1 MSGYATL
8 NPFRY
13 RGYYWDDD
21 LKMYYLMTRY
31 YDPKTGRFINADS
44 FDYLE
49 PAAINGLN
57 LYAYCK
63 NNPVMNIDPSGHFPW
78 LILVAAL
85 ILLTPVGGT
94 VTQAAVSTVGYGVAA
109 SLALGDLIFYE
120 GNGAW
125 NDMCSIGWN
134 PFNSDADAVLNSNYV
149 SFYKGVPVFRAN
161 VERSGSFGAII
172 LQRDFGDKNPYDTLN
187 HERGHNSQLMMMGI
201 ATYGFTVG
209 IPSPL
214 CLGGWEASG
223 RYYYAPWE
231 TMADILGGVKIRYG
245 LPIPQTQI
253 ENAWN
258 YYAISMMFFPLTMTY
273 W

>member
-1 MSGYATL
+1 
-8 NPFRY
+8 
-13 RGYYWDDD
+13 
-21 LKMYYLMTRY
+21 MYYLMTRY
-31 YDPKTGRFINADS
+31 YDPKIGRFINADTPN
-44 FDYLE
+44 YLDPE
-49 PAAINGLN
+49 TINGLN

-63 NNPVMNIDPSGHFPW
+63 NNPVMCVDPSGHFPW
-78 LILVAAL
+78 LILVVAL

-125 NDMCSIGWN
+125 DNMCSIGWN

-161 VERSGSFGAII
+161 IERSGSFGAII
-172 LQRDFGDKNPYDTLN
+172 LQRDLENKNPYDTLN

-214 CLGGWEASG
+214 KLGGYDD
-223 RYYYAPWE
+223 RNHYHDAPWE
-231 TMADILGGVKIRYG
+231 AMANIMGGTTHLFEEPESYQR
-245 LPIPQTQI
+245 
-253 ENAWN
+253 AWD
-258 YYAISMMFFPLTMTY
+258 YYWKSLLFFPLVVSY